1 MMMVMMMVVVVMGM
15 IGEVLYAFSSAV
27 VSFYS
32 VFVRV
37 HFSGLFSFFL
47 EITMFVKSEIYTT
60 NAIHQV
66 GIWTLLKIY
75 LGSHNHPVMD
85 IHDMFKIS
93 PLMRTPT
100 FFY

>member
-1 MMMVMMMVVVVMGM
+1 MMMVMVMVVVMGM

-27 VSFYS
+27 VSFYF

-37 HFSGLFSFFL
+37 HFSGHFSFFL
-47 EITMFVKSEIYTT
+47 EITMCIKSKIYTT
-60 NAIHQV
+60 DTIYKV
-66 GIWTLLKIY
+66 GIWTLLKVY
-75 LGSHNHPVMD
+75 LGSHNHPVID

-100 FFY
+100 FFC